1 MLYFY
6 TVLKHQK
13 ILTLCDIFRGYRN
26 VTLGKKWVN
35 MKVKAA
41 RCESKITLFFHS
53 HVEDDALREYK
64 RKISF
69 LHEIVKGDE
78 LVS

>member
-1 MLYFY
+1 MYYFQG
-6 TVLKHQK
+6 LQK
-13 ILTLCDIFRGYRN
+13 CDI
-26 VTLGKKWVN
+26 GKKWIN
-35 MKVKAA
+35 MKEKAA